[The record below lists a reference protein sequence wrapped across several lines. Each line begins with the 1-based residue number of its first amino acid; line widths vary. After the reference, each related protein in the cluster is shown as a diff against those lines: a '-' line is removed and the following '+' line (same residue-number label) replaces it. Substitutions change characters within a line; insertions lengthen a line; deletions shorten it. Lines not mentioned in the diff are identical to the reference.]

1 MTQKQWVQ
9 IQLVEGD
16 HHTIVVGAVS
26 SADTIRVIVRG
37 SMGKLTR
44 RAGQSQDAA
53 GTPSHRSRPS
63 ALRITTPVGPRAA
76 SHMGDTAA
84 E

>member
-44 RAGQSQDAA
+44 RGRPVSGRRRHGQPQVEA
-53 GTPSHRSRPS
+53 
-63 ALRITTPVGPRAA
+63 IRA
-76 SHMGDTAA
+76 
-84 E
+84 